1 MRLRLY
7 LVPTFL
13 SSGLP
18 RLPCCL
24 LVHMAPCFQAYRV
37 RTSCPILG
45 VNHSVDYWA
54 TRVGCFTQQT
64 RPAGLHFRLPNWGE
78 TCGLISA
85 WLDHTAVRFRTFSSS
100 NQGSLLRNYYVRILR
115 MCFPRG
121 SWDFGPRKSS
131 HSLGLALPAPFLATW
146 ETYQV
151 FLVSRWE
158 TALDFACLGLVSPLC
173 RVNLVVSYWLIET

>member
-1 MRLRLY
+1 MRLAVSSQPGLTIR
-7 LVPTFL
+7 P
-13 SSGLP
+13 SGL
-18 RLPCCL
+18 
-24 LVHMAPCFQAYRV
+24 
-37 RTSCPILG
+37 G
-45 VNHSVDYWA
+45 
-54 TRVGCFTQQT
+54 
-64 RPAGLHFRLPNWGE
+64 HFHPVIRE
-78 TCGLISA
+78 VFCVVI
-85 WLDHTAVRFRTFSSS
+85 
-100 NQGSLLRNYYVRILR
+100 VRIVR

-173 RVNLVVSYWLIET
+173 RVNLVVSYWLIETDLVVPSVFTIGPEPHLGVRASSAGTRFRT